1 MFNFLVFIGFSLIIW
16 GVYTDRDNL
25 DISLLKIPSKVGA
38 DKVEELISR
47 VEGIEDILYSYNP
60 IVVDDDD
67 DDEIIFKE
75 VLDATTIQE
84 DKSTIAVNTTEAFN
98 VISLYEAGKYTLE
111 QTCKI
116 LNMNKGEVLLLKNIY
131 KKYQN

>member
-60 IVVDDDD
+60 IVVDDD